1 MTKDKTITTINKK
14 IFEYNDL
21 LFSELQSIE
30 NVIFAPIV
38 TTFNTEYA
46 YPFEMKTPYKG
57 STEKEKILTDYLHPN
72 ECGYY
77 MIADIDALCLI
88 NLL

>member
-1 MTKDKTITTINKK
+1 
-14 IFEYNDL
+14 
-21 LFSELQSIE
+21 
-30 NVIFAPIV
+30 
-38 TTFNTEYA
+38 
-46 YPFEMKTPYKG
+46 MKTPYKG